1 MPRQIVRVARAN
13 TAIRFRTS
21 RDWGRAVK
29 VGATMELGATRAE
42 VGVGRNGKRA
52 TDAERCTGWL
62 GGKSSEGR
70 NPKGG
75 CGAKQSHEAR
85 AGSNR

>member
-1 MPRQIVRVARAN
+1 MPRQFDRVARAN
-13 TAIRFRTS
+13 TTIRFRTS
-21 RDWGRAVK
+21 GDWGRAVK

-52 TDAERCTGWL
+52 EGIERCTGWL
-62 GGKSSEGR
+62 RGKGSGGR